1 MLVALEHVGTL
12 ERGGRFARQSHMH
25 NTDMEQKPTTGIVQ
39 EQPQPDK
46 VRVVRADEYREDYAN
61 SVQVNVSVWD
71 FFLQFGRLTVGTG
84 SEVTFSSFVGVYMSP
99 QQAKA
104 LHLVLAQNVAQ
115 YESAFGKIRID
126 NPSPV
131 PGDQRTIVQ

>member
-1 MLVALEHVGTL
+1 MGTL
-12 ERGGRFARQSHMH
+12 KRDDRLLRRSHMH
-25 NTDMEQKPTTGIVQ
+25 NTDMEQKPTTGIVP
-39 EQPQPDK
+39 EQPEPDK
-46 VRVVRADEYREDYAN
+46 VRVVRAEDYREDYAN

-126 NPSPV
+126 NPNPA
-131 PGDQRTIVQ
+131 PGDPRTMVQ

>member
-1 MLVALEHVGTL
+1 MA
-12 ERGGRFARQSHMH
+12 
-25 NTDMEQKPTTGIVQ
+25 QKPTADVQ

-46 VRVVRADEYREDYAN
+46 VRVARTEDYREDYAN

-71 FFLQFGRLTVGTG
+71 FFLQFGRLNAGSG
-84 SEVTFSSFVGVYMSP
+84 SEVTFSAFAGVYMSP

-126 NPSPV
+126 NPSPA
-131 PGDQRTIVQ
+131 PEGQRTLVQ

>member
-1 MLVALEHVGTL
+1 
-12 ERGGRFARQSHMH
+12 MH
-25 NTDMEQKPTTGIVQ
+25 NTDMAEKPTTGIVQ

-46 VRVVRADEYREDYAN
+46 VRVVRAEDYREDYAN

-115 YESAFGKIRID
+115 YESAFGKIRIE
-126 NPSPV
+126 NPNPV
-131 PGDQRTIVQ
+131 PGDQRTLVQ

>member
-1 MLVALEHVGTL
+1 
-12 ERGGRFARQSHMH
+12 MH
-25 NTDMEQKPTTGIVQ
+25 NTDMPKKPTTGIVR

-46 VRVVRADEYREDYAN
+46 VRVVRTEDFREDYAN

-71 FFLQFGRLTVGTG
+71 FFLQFGRLTVAAG
-84 SEVTFSSFVGVYMSP
+84 SEVTFSSSVGIYMSP

-115 YESAFGKIRID
+115 YESAFGKIQID
-126 NPSPV
+126 NPKATP
-131 PGDQRTIVQ
+131 PDQGAVVQ

>member
-1 MLVALEHVGTL
+1 MSSLRYGSRVV
-12 ERGGRFARQSHMH
+12 RPSHMH
-25 NTDMEQKPTTGIVQ
+25 NTNMEQKPTTGIVH

-46 VRVVRADEYREDYAN
+46 VRVVRAEDYREDYAN

-126 NPSPV
+126 NPDPA